1 MKYTMG
7 DLFTWK
13 YDQQEMSTL
22 INIWYDWDGKK
33 KYQLE
38 SFLKGDAYLHIKE
51 TYTEHELDTFI
62 DTGILLHYPV
72 K

>member
-13 YDQQEMSTL
+13 YDMQEMSTL
-22 INIWYDWDGKK
+22 IGIWYDWDGQK
-33 KYQLE
+33 KYQLQ
-38 SFLKGDAYLHIKE
+38 SFLKGDVHQYIRE